1 MKNVTIALAVAACAL
16 APTAAHATTTILTPP
31 MDSTGEI
38 YSKNANDGYNQGRG
52 TVFSSPTDVTLTG
65 IALYQDLTNRVLNFS
80 LQSATLAGRTVTA
93 ISTLASGSR
102 QVTTNGLEFIE
113 FSTNVNLTAN
123 TLYFLNFSFTGIS
136 NQGFYYVEGESPTGY
151 STGGFNNV
159 NSTLGLNT
167 SNSVI
172 PRIRL
177 TTAVAAVP
185 EPATWAMM
193 LLGFGMV
200 AGAARY
206 RRRSANVSFA

>member
-1 MKNVTIALAVAACAL
+1 MKNVMIALAAAACAL
-16 APTAAHATTTILTPP
+16 APTVANATTTVLTPP
-31 MDSTGEI
+31 DDNTGQV
-38 YSKNANDGYNQGRG
+38 YSNNFNDGYSGGRG
-52 TVFSSPTDVTLTG
+52 TVFSLSTNVTLTG
-65 IALYQDLTNRVLNFS
+65 VALYQDLTNRVLNFT
-80 LQSATLAGRTVTA
+80 LQSATLAGSTVTP

-102 QVTTNGLEFIE
+102 QVSTNGLEFID
-113 FSTNVNLTAN
+113 FTTGVNLTAN
-123 TLYFLNFSFTGIS
+123 TLYYLNFSFTGNS
-136 NQGFYYVEGESPTGY
+136 NQNFFYNEGGYDSY

-159 NSTLGLNT
+159 NSTYGLDTTNT
-167 SNSVI
+167 VI

-206 RRRSANVSFA
+206 RRRSASVSFA